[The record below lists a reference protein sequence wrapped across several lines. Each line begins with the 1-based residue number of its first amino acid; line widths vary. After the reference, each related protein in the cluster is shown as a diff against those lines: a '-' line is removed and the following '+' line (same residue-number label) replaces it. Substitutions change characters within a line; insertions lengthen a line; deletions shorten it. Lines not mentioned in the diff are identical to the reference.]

1 MAVEWNVTNIKDYEA
16 NFPDVVRGEE
26 REWNPVTVSLVW
38 VSIPC
43 AWGWKLTEE
52 NYEEAFMRIH
62 MYEHTRGAMRS
73 KAGADGKAEEVFF
86 TLDEVKKHIGF
97 SVNVSPITKAQFDKK
112 LAGMQREDARR
123 ELQRQAK
130 AAA

>member
-1 MAVEWNVTNIKDYEA
+1 MAIEWDVTNIKNYSD

-26 REWNPVTVSLVW
+26 REWNPATVALVW

-52 NYEEAFMRIH
+52 NYEEAFTRIH
-62 MYEHTRGAMRS
+62 MYEHTRGAMRH
-73 KAGADGKAEEVFF
+73 KTGTDGKPEEIFF
-86 TLDEVKKHIGF
+86 TLDEIKKHIGF
-97 SVNVSPITKAQFDKK
+97 SVNVSPITKGQFDKK
-112 LAGMQREDARR
+112 LAGMQRDDASR
-123 ELQRQAK
+123 ELRQQAK